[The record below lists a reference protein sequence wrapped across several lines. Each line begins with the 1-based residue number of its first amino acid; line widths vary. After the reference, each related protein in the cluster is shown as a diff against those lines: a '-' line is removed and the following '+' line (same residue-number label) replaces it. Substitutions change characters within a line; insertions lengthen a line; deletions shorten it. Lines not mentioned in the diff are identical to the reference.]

1 MLYKCCIKC
10 YITLKKNFIMNDNG
24 SQHVN
29 YHKLL
34 TKERKVIEFI
44 VSCQNCFQSDHL
56 RKYVST
62 MFFCF
67 SFFKAAAY
75 IKSKSK
81 IIIRTVEIECEI
93 YVNSAFL
100 LRFINLL
107 KMARL

>member
-1 MLYKCCIKC
+1 
-10 YITLKKNFIMNDNG
+10 MNDNG
-24 SQHVN
+24 SQYVN
-29 YHKLL
+29 YKLL

-56 RKYVST
+56 QKYVS

-107 KMARL
+107 KMARLWPKHLNHS